1 MRPMIDAHLDLAL
14 NALNYN
20 RDLFLSV
27 PKLREVEKG
36 FTDIKGR
43 GRGTVTFPELKRC
56 RVPVCVATLL
66 ARSGPDA
73 GTRWGFKRG
82 DIDYATQ
89 HIAYSHAFGSLGYY
103 RLLEAQGHLK
113 FIHTRSELTAHWKAW
128 EADPNNT
135 PLGIILSMEGA
146 DPIVTPEQVA
156 HWFGL
161 GLRAVGPAH
170 YGLGQYAFGTAT
182 DGPMTPAGVKLLKEF
197 MKVGM
202 ILDVTHLSD
211 QSFWTAMDVY
221 DGPML
226 ASHHNLRALVPGD
239 RQLTDEQVKELIK
252 RNAVIGSAFD
262 AWMMYP
268 GWVRGETQPEVV
280 GLEAI
285 VDHMDRICQFAGNA
299 HHIALGTDLD
309 GGFGTEQTPH
319 DLNTI
324 TDVHK
329 LEDILA
335 RRGYSAADIDGI
347 FYGSWLRF
355 FGSALPA

>member
-1 MRPMIDAHLDLAL
+1 MIDAHLDLAL

-20 RDLFLSV
+20 RDLMLPV
-27 PKLREVEKG
+27 ARLREIEKD

-43 GRGTVTFPELKRC
+43 GRNTLTLPELKRC
-56 RVPVCVATLL
+56 RVPVCVATVL

-73 GTRWGFKRG
+73 ATRLGFKRA

-89 HIAYSHAFGSLGYY
+89 QIAYSHCFGSLGYY

-113 FIHTRSELTAHWKAW
+113 FILTRGDLAAHWAAW
-128 EADPNNT
+128 EANPDTT

-146 DPIVTPEQVA
+146 DPIVTPEQTA

-170 YGLGQYAFGTAT
+170 YGRGQYAYGTAT
-182 DGPMTPAGVKLLKEF
+182 DGPMTPVGVELLKQF

-239 RQLTDEQVKELIK
+239 RQLTDDQVKELIK
-252 RNAVIGSAFD
+252 RGAVIGSAFD

-268 GWVRGETQPEVV
+268 GWERGKTQPEVV

-285 VDHMDRICQFAGNA
+285 VDHIDRICQFAGNTK
-299 HHIALGTDLD
+299 HVALGTDLD
-309 GGFGTEQTPH
+309 GGYGTEQTPR
-319 DLNTI
+319 DLDTI

-329 LEDILA
+329 LEDMLA
-335 RRGYSAADIDGI
+335 RRGYSSADIDAYFFGN
-347 FYGSWLRF
+347 WLRF
-355 FGSALPA
+355 FGAALPK